1 MDVWV
6 SSGLMN
12 VRLIVGA
19 LDPGPSPC
27 HRIAIWQ
34 LLVFFVIKFIVVQ
47 MGGRWSMGC
56 SDDDGED
63 A

>member
-1 MDVWV
+1 
-6 SSGLMN
+6 MN

-27 HRIAIWQ
+27 HRI
-34 LLVFFVIKFIVVQ
+34 VFFVIKFIVVE

-56 SDDDGED
+56 PDDDGED

>member
-1 MDVWV
+1 MVVWV

-19 LDPGPSPC
+19 LGPGPSPC
-27 HRIAIWQ
+27 HRIVLWQ
-34 LLVFFVIKFIVVQ
+34 LLVFVIRFIVVKL
-47 MGGRWSMGC
+47 GGRRRMGC
-56 SDDDGED
+56 SEDDGAD

>member
-27 HRIAIWQ
+27 HRI
-34 LLVFFVIKFIVVQ
+34 VFFVIKFIVVE

-56 SDDDGED
+56 PDDDGED